1 MRLSIILKIVVVSL
15 GFGFLDYQIIK
26 LDLVTYVIVIYQI
39 HIDIKQRLIEYRRAF
54 KKENRNV

>member
-1 MRLSIILKIVVVSL
+1 MLTCYKLVVVSA

-26 LDLVTYVIVIYQI
+26 LDFVTYVIVIYQI
-39 HIDIKQRLIEYRRAF
+39 YIDLKQRLIKYRRAF